1 MKIGFFGTPD
11 IAAHCL
17 GSLAAEH
24 EILFAVTPSD
34 KPSGRN
40 QQIQCCP
47 AKDQAVCYDI
57 PVLQPETLRD
67 KDFVKEVQAFDA
79 DIYVVVAYGKLIP
92 REIFD
97 YPPLKTINL
106 HPSLLPKYRG
116 AAPIPWAIINGEKTT
131 GVTIQLINERMDAGD
146 IVIQE
151 EISLDGDITTGE
163 LYDLVLPMGGRLL
176 LEAIKGLSEGS
187 IEPVPQVEAEA
198 THCGKITRE
207 TACINWNASAEEIH
221 NLVRGLSPRPVAWS
235 VFREK
240 NIRIYRTSLPSQEEE
255 GLPNPA
261 PGELVRF
268 QKKRII
274 AGTGRGPLEILEL
287 QMENK
292 KKMDGPAFL
301 NGARLE
307 PGETFSF

>member
-17 GSLAAEH
+17 DSLAGEH
-24 EILFAVTPSD
+24 DILFAVTPSD
-34 KPSGRN
+34 KPSGRS
-40 QQIQCCP
+40 QQVQCCP
-47 AKDQAVCYDI
+47 AKDRAVCYDI
-57 PVLQPETLRD
+57 PVFQPETLKD

-92 REIFD
+92 PEIFN

-131 GVTIQLINERMDAGD
+131 GVTVQLINERMDAGD
-146 IVIQE
+146 IVIQK
-151 EISLDGDITTGE
+151 EIPLDGEITTGE
-163 LYDLVLPMGGRLL
+163 LYDLVFSMGTDLL
-176 LEAIKGLSEGS
+176 LEAIKGLGEGS
-187 IEPVPQVEAEA
+187 IDPVSQVEEDA

-207 TACINWNASAEEIH
+207 TACIDWNSPAEEIH

-240 NIRIYRTSLPSQEEE
+240 NIRIYRTVLPEQED

-287 QMENK
+287 QLENK
-292 KKMDGPAFL
+292 KKMDGPAFI